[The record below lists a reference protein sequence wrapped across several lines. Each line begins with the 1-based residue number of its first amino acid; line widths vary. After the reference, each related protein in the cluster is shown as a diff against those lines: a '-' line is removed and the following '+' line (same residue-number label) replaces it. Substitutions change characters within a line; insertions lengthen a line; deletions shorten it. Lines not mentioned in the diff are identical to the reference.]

1 MTKKLLS
8 LISGLLIMIL
18 SISSLYAF
26 EIPFFG
32 GNSEKIILATNQPS
46 LDYNDWTGFTGSYD
60 LFAVEGKDGFIATFS
75 IIDNSFISEDT
86 VIVYT
91 AVFSNKQYMQVINDI
106 DTNNVSEALQK
117 GFELLTKHNCDVYK
131 DNNKISVTYLTPYFR
146 YENNIFNN
154 ELIFKNNFNQ
164 SYKLNLSDKY
174 KDVIN
179 KKIMIYQRKK
189 DELIK
194 QK

>member
-1 MTKKLLS
+1 MTKLLKIF
-8 LISGLLIMIL
+8 ISGLLVFI
-18 SISSLYAF
+18 SINSLYAF
-26 EIPFFG
+26 EISFFG
-32 GNSEKIILATNQPS
+32 GNSEKIILATNQLS
-46 LDYNDWTGFTGSYD
+46 LYYNDWTGFTGSYD
-60 LFAVEGKDGFIATFS
+60 LFTVEGKNGFIATFS
-75 IIDNSFISEDT
+75 IHDNSFISEDT

-91 AVFSNKQYMQVINDI
+91 AIFSNKQYMQVINDV

-117 GFELLTKHNCDVYK
+117 GFELLAKYNCDVYK
-131 DNNKISVTYLTPYFR
+131 DNNKISVAYPLPYFR
-146 YENNIFNN
+146 YENSIFNN
-154 ELIFKNNFNQ
+154 ELIFKDSFNQ
-164 SYKLNLSDKY
+164 SYKLNLPDKY